1 MEVLVL
7 DTAFNAVGIL
17 DSYISLIW
25 TDRYN
30 QCSDFEITTPSD
42 ASFLNLLKPD
52 YYLWFNRSD
61 HVMIVED
68 FNTKTDVSDGN
79 TIIFTGRSLESLL
92 DRRIIWS
99 QTNIDGNLQEG
110 VKKLLEENVISP
122 SDSNRK
128 IDNFVFKSS
137 EDERITSL
145 KLTAQYTGDN
155 LYDTICAICKSVN
168 IGFKIT
174 LDDDNRFVFELYCGD
189 NRSYSQDKNAYV
201 VFSSDYENIINS
213 DYLESKK
220 NLKNVALV
228 AGEGEG
234 SSRKIV
240 SIGATSGI
248 DRREL
253 FVDARDVSSSVDGGT
268 LSETEYNNQL
278 IQRGGERMSEY
289 KLIQA
294 FDGEMDT
301 SHMYSYR
308 EDYFI
313 GDIVQIKDKNGIE
326 YSARIIEMIFSKNT
340 NEESNYPT
348 FEIMDANKDSSNNGN
363 ATSSGTMGSS
373 GNSSGTIPMEQ
384 VSFYTKDDVDKLFL
398 KKVDDVALTEDEIN
412 EICVWQ

>member
-52 YYLWFNRSD
+52 YYLWFNQSD

-68 FNTKTDVSDGN
+68 FNTKTDASDGN

-348 FEIMDANKDSSNNGN
+348 FEIMDANEDSSNNGN

-373 GNSSGTIPMEQ
+373 GNSSGTIPTVQ
-384 VSFYTKDDVDKLFL
+384 VSFYTKDDVDNLFL
-398 KKVDDVALTEDEIN
+398 KKEDDVALTEDEIN